1 VDVCDKGTILDFRRA
16 LGLRLGNVFVPYV
29 VGSLVVCGLVAL
41 AIAAAFALGL
51 DPAIAW
57 PVGLTMMAAAL
68 FFVALFVY
76 LARQEVRA
84 IADLLTGE
92 IWVRWSYDTADLERL
107 ASADWERTQTMV
119 RQSAGSAVLAGSL
132 AGGTF
137 VVSGMGVAASA
148 AFGGAIAGLLAV
160 IALVIYVRGRSCY
173 AARVRQGREVIFGP
187 RAILRDNVVIA
198 LSGKRARLRGLE
210 VEAATESAP
219 ASLRVNRQVER
230 RTTTTFW
237 WEFSRRYWAEEA
249 TEIAIPLGRED
260 EAAALADRYHRA
272 YSLDEGRRVAQG
284 GVGRRSGLS
293 PRPS

>member
-1 VDVCDKGTILDFRRA
+1 MDIRRA
-16 LGLRLGNVFVPYV
+16 LGLRPGNVFVPYV
-29 VGSLVVCGLVAL
+29 AGSLVVSGLVAL
-41 AIAAAFALGL
+41 AVAAAFALGL

-57 PVGLTMMAAAL
+57 PVGLTLLAVAL

-84 IADLLTGE
+84 ITDLLTGE
-92 IWVRWSYDTADLERL
+92 IWARWSYDLADLERL
-107 ASADWERTQTMV
+107 AAADWERTETMA

-160 IALVIYVRGRSCY
+160 IALVIYVRGRSRY
-173 AARVRQGREVIFGP
+173 SARVRQGREVVFGP
-187 RAILRDNVVIA
+187 RAILREGVVIA
-198 LSGKRARLRGLE
+198 LGGKRARLRGLE
-210 VEAATESAP
+210 AVPATETAP

-237 WEFSRRYWAEEA
+237 WEFSRRYWAETS

-260 EAAALADRYHRA
+260 EAEALAERYHRV
-272 YSLDEGRRVAQG
+272 YSLDEGRRVAPG
-284 GVGRRSGLS
+284 GAGRRSGFA